1 MAEAGD
7 RSMRGKTLEEEVT
20 GQSQQDFRL
29 LSINHLV
36 NTITVDIK
44 YNNKLKSFYSWFNVS
59 HVLDTV

>member
-29 LSINHLV
+29 RSINHLV

-44 YNNKLKSFYSWFNVS
+44 YNNKLKSFYSWFNAS

>member
-1 MAEAGD
+1 MAEAVD
-7 RSMRGKTLEEEVT
+7 HSVRGKSLLGEDS

-29 LSINHLV
+29 QSINHLV

-44 YNNKLKSFYSWFNVS
+44 YNNKLKSFYSWFNAS